1 MRERDD
7 FEEDSK
13 ESKVYN
19 LSAIANNLFFL

>member
-13 ESKVYN
+13 ESKGYN
-19 LSAIANNLFFL
+19 LFAIANDLFFL